1 MRKGKTTLIS
11 LLIFIL
17 TLTSNVFAAGDSNTE
32 PPTIY
37 GKTAMTI
44 DVETG
49 EIIYAKNIDKRM
61 YPASTTKYLTAL
73 LLAENKGKNDNIP
86 YTATAKSQPQYSLN
100 INLHPIN
107 IGETIKAENVMDGL
121 LLFSGNDV
129 AYMIGDAL
137 AGNNKNFENMMS
149 KKIQELNLKNTHFV
163 TPNGLHNPNHYTTAY
178 DLSVISRAALKNPW
192 VYQSSNKK
200 ESSIVTSKGTKMA
213 IENSNKLLGKDG
225 CVAGKTGYTDAAG
238 RCLVTLFNRDGRKIL
253 GVVMGSVYDA
263 KDSFV
268 FQDMKKII
276 DWSYNVKP
284 STLYKKD
291 SSLKTETVTYNPL
304 KIIGPSVTIDVPI
317 ILKEDVTYYKNEVND
332 KEANKTINI
341 DNTSYAA
348 LSGKKNMGTLTVKE
362 REYEKKYEVY
372 SGLPKEEIMKK
383 NMPFYVVSIIL
394 VLAIITVIFFLV
406 KFFKNKINKK
416 NRNKNKYWY

>member
-1 MRKGKTTLIS
+1 MRKGKLTLIS
-11 LLIFIL
+11 LLIFIF
-17 TLTSNVFAAGDSNTE
+17 TLTSNVFAAGNSNTE

-49 EIIYAKNIDKRM
+49 EIIYAKNIDNRM

-86 YTATAKSQPQYSLN
+86 YTATAKGQPPYSMN

-121 LLFSGNDV
+121 LLFSGNDT

-137 AGNNKNFENMMS
+137 AGNSKNFENMMN

-178 DLSVISRAALKNPW
+178 DLSIISRAALKNPW

-200 ESSIVTSKGTKMA
+200 ESSIVTSKGTKMTV
-213 IENSNKLLGKDG
+213 ENSNKLLGKDG

-268 FQDMKKII
+268 FEDMKKII

-284 STLYKKD
+284 STLYKKR
-291 SSLKTETVTYNPL
+291 LRP
-304 KIIGPSVTIDVPI
+304 
-317 ILKEDVTYYKNEVND
+317 
-332 KEANKTINI
+332 
-341 DNTSYAA
+341 
-348 LSGKKNMGTLTVKE
+348 
-362 REYEKKYEVY
+362 
-372 SGLPKEEIMKK
+372 
-383 NMPFYVVSIIL
+383 
-394 VLAIITVIFFLV
+394 
-406 KFFKNKINKK
+406 K
-416 NRNKNKYWY
+416 NRNSNL